1 MFDSQFRLNPDI
13 VEIGDRA
20 KLNELRGKA
29 RKRKK
34 SSKIYRTL
42 QFPAFTRLGYLS
54 NSN

>member
-1 MFDSQFRLNPDI
+1 MFNSLFRLNPDI

-42 QFPAFTRLGYLS
+42 QFPAFTRLGSFGKS
-54 NSN
+54 N